1 MEKFATI
8 ILNRNLPK
16 ITDKLC
22 NDLRKSNKTD
32 IFVVESGSKKNLLS
46 KNCTWYANWPN
57 VKKRGLRFPR
67 GMNFGLSKLWEEG
80 KFHKYDYFFL
90 LANDAEIKTNNCIN
104 KFRKIFKT
112 HPRLGILS
120 ACASDWGENI
130 LLKKKKLLYFWYMEN
145 HAIVLRKNFILD
157 IINTK
162 KPGYINFLYDGN
174 NFRGYGTESELI
186 AKAYSNFWG
195 AAITSD
201 VRIDENESYLI
212 KKSNLIKTE
221 PYNENLKLYIK
232 EGMNWMEKKY
242 GFKSKWS
249 MQMYVKTF
257 YDKFFEYYPKYNK
270 FKI

>member
-1 MEKFATI
+1 MNGPTT
-8 ILNRNLPK
+8 LPDGGDRSFCVSK
-16 ITDKLC
+16 SK
-22 NDLRKSNKTD
+22 NYRKSTLQTPPDLDFAK
-32 IFVVESGSKKNLLS
+32 
-46 KNCTWYANWPN
+46 
-57 VKKRGLRFPR
+57 
-67 GMNFGLSKLWEEG
+67 
-80 KFHKYDYFFL
+80 
-90 LANDAEIKTNNCIN
+90 EIDQ

-212 KKSNLIKTE
+212 KKSNLIKYHLCFFYFFLSLTPKVE
-221 PYNENLKLYIK
+221 TLFSGLIILVHDFAFLLLLYL
-232 EGMNWMEKKY
+232 
-242 GFKSKWS
+242 
-249 MQMYVKTF
+249 
-257 YDKFFEYYPKYNK
+257 
-270 FKI
+270 